1 MSWLLPVIGLAII
14 VVSFFI
20 FPFFYVVGGTVLV
33 VVLIALFDILQ
44 RKHTIL
50 HNYPVVGHMRYI
62 LEEIGP
68 EMRQYWVANDK
79 EEMPFNRDER
89 GWIYSLAKGTNS
101 YFGFGTTELLYGTGY
116 PIIKNAAFPFPEDKA
131 SWPGDDPTAIPC
143 LKVMGEA
150 HQRRR
155 VFRPGS
161 VINISAMSYGALGKH
176 AISALNKGAAGA
188 GCYHN
193 TGEGGISPYHLLGGD
208 VMWQLGTGYFAAR
221 GEDGKFSLDI
231 IRQKTAEN
239 PQIRCIE
246 IKLSQGAKPGKGGVL
261 PAAKVTAEIASI
273 RGIPE
278 YQDCISPN
286 AHTEF
291 STVDELIDFAESI
304 AEASGLPVGIKS
316 AVGELD
322 FWEELATR
330 MRERKQGLDFIT
342 IDGSEGGTG
351 AAPLTYADH
360 VSLPFK
366 IGFARVYQ
374 IFQRAGLSQDIVW
387 NGSGKLG
394 FPDRAIVAFALGC
407 DMISIAREAMISLG
421 CIQSQSCHTGHCPT
435 GVATMSPWRQAG
447 LHIDTKAQRV
457 TRFIKGF
464 RKELLSLSHTAGY
477 EHPCQFR
484 PDDIELSTGV
494 NRFTPLVEVMGYEP
508 DPVNFT
514 SMKSLQATK

>member
-1 MSWLLPVIGLAII
+1 MSWLWPIAGLAAI
-14 VVSFFI
+14 VIAFF
-20 FPFFYVVGGTVLV
+20 FFNFLYVIAAAAGVI
-33 VVLIALFDILQ
+33 VLIALYDILQ
-44 RKHTIL
+44 KKHTIL
-50 HNYPVVGHMRYI
+50 HNFPVVGHMRYI

-89 GWIYSLAKGTNS
+89 GWIYSLAKGMNS

-116 PIIKNAAFPFPEDKA
+116 PIIKNATFPFPEDKA
-131 SWPGDDPTAIPC
+131 TWPGDDPTAIPC
-143 LKVMGEA
+143 LKIMGEA
-150 HQRRR
+150 HKRKRPY
-155 VFRPGS
+155 RPGS
-161 VINISAMSYGALGKH
+161 VINISAMSYGALGKN
-176 AISALNKGAAGA
+176 AISALNKGAHGA

-193 TGEGGISPYHLLGGD
+193 TGEGGISPYHLLGAD

-231 IRQKTAEN
+231 IREKTQQN
-239 PQIRCIE
+239 PQIRAIE

-261 PAAKVTAEIASI
+261 PAAKVTPEIAAI
-273 RGIPE
+273 RGIPP

-286 AHTEF
+286 SHSEF
-291 STVDELIDFAESI
+291 STVDELIDFVELVAD
-304 AEASGLPVGIKS
+304 ASGLPVGIKS
-316 AVGELD
+316 AIGELD
-322 FWEELATR
+322 FWEELAER
-330 MRERKQGLDFIT
+330 MRERGQGVDFIT

-366 IGFARVYQ
+366 IGFSRVYQ
-374 IFQRAGLSQDIVW
+374 IFLKQGISSKIVW

-394 FPDRAIVAFALGC
+394 FPDRAIVAFAMGC

-421 CIQSQSCHTGHCPT
+421 CIQSQSCHTGKCPT
-435 GVATMSPWRQAG
+435 GVATMSSWRQAG
-447 LHIDTKAQRV
+447 LHIDTKAERV

-484 PDDIELSTGV
+484 MDDIELSTGV
-494 NRFTPLVEVMGYEP
+494 NKFTSLADVMGYSP
-508 DPVNFT
+508 DPATFT
-514 SMKSLQATK
+514 TMKALQATV